1 MKDHLLTTTAAPP
14 AWPATSPRPDLS
26 NLPANVD
33 RKVGAE
39 LVTRYYFPTSPRSL
53 ERWPVPV
60 VVVNGKAIGSTA
72 AYFAHAQSLLDAALA
87 RSRHTVRSVA
97 A

>member
-1 MKDHLLTTTAAPP
+1 MKDQIPTTTAAS
-14 AWPATSPRPDLS
+14 AWPATPPRPTLS
-26 NLPANVD
+26 EHPVNVD
-33 RKVGAE
+33 RKTAAE
-39 LVTRYYFPTSPRSL
+39 LVSKFYFRTSPRSL

-60 VVVNGKAIGSTA
+60 VVVNGKATGSTA

-87 RSRHTVRSVA
+87 RSSRTARSVA